1 VAVLDRARP
10 RRKFRRLTG
19 AALGHALGESDTGAD
34 ADAGDGDEASS
45 PPTALAGGSHEPPG
59 PAATD
64 SEDADPA

>member
-1 VAVLDRARP
+1 VLDRARP

-19 AALGHALGESDTGAD
+19 AALGRLLGESDTGAAD
-34 ADAGDGDEASS
+34 ADEATN

-64 SEDADPA
+64 DAGDADPA